1 MTDRFTEV
9 VREADAFFEG
19 RSKVHRTLEQFAERM
34 NALGIDFAVA
44 GALAV
49 NARGQVRMTADVDV
63 IMTADGLARFKDA
76 WLGRGYVEKFAGSRG
91 VRDTDTGVVID
102 VLLAGTYP
110 GDGKPKPMSFPDPA
124 TVPIGPG
131 GLRYLDL
138 RTLIELKLASGI
150 SAAHRLRDLAD
161 VIDLTRVNALD
172 ESYADA
178 LDASV
183 REKYRELWRA
193 AQVKDDDY

>member
-9 VREADAFFEG
+9 LREADAFFEG
-19 RSKVHRTLEQFAERM
+19 RSKVHRTLDRFAEKA
-34 NALGIDFAVA
+34 NTLGIDFAVA

-49 NARGQVRMTADVDV
+49 NARGRVRMTADVDV
-63 IMTADGLARFKDA
+63 IMTAEGLARFKSA
-76 WLGRGYVEKFAGSRG
+76 CLGLGYVEKFAGSRG
-91 VRDTDTGVVID
+91 VRDTDTGVIID
-102 VLLAGTYP
+102 VLLAGDYP
-110 GDGKPKPMSFPDPA
+110 GDGKPKAMRFPDPS
-124 TVPIGPG
+124 TVPVDAR

-161 VIDLTRVNALD
+161 VIDLIRANSLS
-172 ESYADA
+172 ESYAES

-183 REKYRELWRA
+183 REKYRELWSA
-193 AQVKDDDY
+193 AQVNDDS